1 MTLTIKIK
9 KNGKPEVLE
18 LINVEIK
25 DPQQNEV
32 LIDQL
37 AIGLN
42 YIDIYHRTGMY
53 PLPLPSG
60 IGLEGVGKIKK
71 IGTKVKDFS
80 VGDMVA
86 YAGAPIGAYAK
97 ERIYEADKLVKAPDI
112 CVFRALAFNVVVILV
127 PFKSRLS
134 I

>member
-60 IGLEGVGKIKK
+60 IGLEGVEKLKK
-71 IGTKVKDFS
+71 L
-80 VGDMVA
+80 
-86 YAGAPIGAYAK
+86 
-97 ERIYEADKLVKAPDI
+97 EQR
-112 CVFRALAFNVVVILV
+112 
-127 PFKSRLS
+127 
-134 I
+134 